1 MIGPHAVTA
10 ELVAVLVAVTEGTPR
25 VLLLEGAV
33 PLAPLLLP
41 SGPFEGA
48 DRSLQSSIRAWLGRR
63 TGQMPLYLEQL
74 YTFADRDRLRP
85 SGGDDGGLRRVIS
98 VSYLALAREGGP
110 ALAREG
116 RGSSAKAGWHDWYD
130 FFPWEDRR
138 VGTATAEAARRALRP
153 WIGERSDRLARADL
167 LFGPARGNGEAAQ
180 PDGDAGC
187 DEGWDED
194 GALAR
199 YELLHE
205 AGLVAEAGARA
216 GAALGVPLGRDH
228 RRILATAIARLRA
241 KIRYRA
247 LVFELMPPSFTLLE
261 LQTAMEG
268 LAGRRLHKGNFRRL
282 VAAQD
287 LIEETGETARAGGR
301 PARFYRFRGARLAER
316 ALGATRLPRG

>member
-10 ELVAVLVAVTEGTPR
+10 ELVAVLVAVTEGMPR
-25 VLLLEGAV
+25 VLLLDGAV
-33 PLAPLLLP
+33 PSAPRLLP

-48 DRSLQSSIRAWLGRR
+48 DRSLQSSIRSWLARR
-63 TGQMPLYLEQL
+63 TGQTPLYLEQL

-98 VSYLALAREGGP
+98 VSYLALAREGG
-110 ALAREG
+110 R
-116 RGSSAKAGWHDWYD
+116 SSTKADWHDWYD

-138 VGTATAEAARRALRP
+138 GGPASAEAARRALAP
-153 WIGERSDRLARADL
+153 WTGGMSDRLARVQL
-167 LFGPARGNGEAAQ
+167 VFGPER
-180 PDGDAGC
+180 GDAAVPEEGG

-205 AGLVAEAGARA
+205 AGLVGEAGARP
-216 GAALGVPLGRDH
+216 GVALGMPLGRDH

-261 LQTAMEG
+261 LQTTMEG

-287 LIEETGETARAGGR
+287 LIEQTGETARAGGR
-301 PARFYRFRGARLAER
+301 PARLYRFRGARLAER
-316 ALGATRLPRG
+316 ALGATRLPQGGRLSL